1 MSISPV
7 SRLVLSAVL
16 VGIISLVMFNEA
28 ESQVSSQEFFLW
40 QGPIPDALAAPSYKE
55 RHDKVKDHISNVVH
69 PTITVFAP
77 ERPNGSAV
85 VICPGGAYAI
95 LAITLEG
102 YSVAGWFNTLGV
114 TAFVLKSRLPSDAIM
129 ANTSVGPLQDVQEAI
144 RFVRRNAAKWNINP
158 DRIGVTGFSAGGH
171 LAASA
176 STMFDDKVYPVPDN
190 VSARPDFS
198 VLIYPVISMLDGVT
212 HGGSRYNLLGN
223 SPSKAVIERMSAE
236 LRVNKNTPPAF
247 LVHTLDDDAVP
258 AENSIRYAKALV
270 SSGVPAE
277 LHLYQSGGHG
287 FGLGKTGTSTAW
299 TKACEAWLQLNG
311 FLPERN

>member
-1 MSISPV
+1 
-7 SRLVLSAVL
+7 
-16 VGIISLVMFNEA
+16 
-28 ESQVSSQEFFLW
+28 
-40 QGPIPDALAAPSYKE
+40 
-55 RHDKVKDHISNVVH
+55 
-69 PTITVFAP
+69 
-77 ERPNGSAV
+77 
-85 VICPGGAYAI
+85 
-95 LAITLEG
+95 
-102 YSVAGWFNTLGV
+102 
-114 TAFVLKSRLPSDAIM
+114 
-129 ANTSVGPLQDVQEAI
+129 
-144 RFVRRNAAKWNINP
+144 
-158 DRIGVTGFSAGGH
+158 
-171 LAASA
+171 
-176 STMFDDKVYPVPDN
+176 
-190 VSARPDFS
+190 

-299 TKACEAWLQLNG
+299 TIACEAWLKLNG